1 MLQRLT
7 LVWLQLPE
15 LFVLHLTLSHK
26 STAAFAVYHRPPGAG
41 NRGTGEVTSELDM
54 RPSDAT
60 YLSHMYKTPIYVD
73 LAVWNDTSI
82 THDQMTEYERKHGWP
97 FDCGNGEEPPPKGA
111 GAHHGSPDGAGIES
125 RSVVAPPERSEDN
138 AGILYGS
145 IRCLS
150 LDAVLRSIR
159 HGRSTEQMWHVC
171 CRDDDPE
178 LIKMMKKK
186 MAVAISEENYGQAAQ
201 LRDSPLMSL
210 YRQIRH
216 LKQNGENAR
225 AAQLQRDLDDSSSSW
240 DFS

>member
-1 MLQRLT
+1 
-7 LVWLQLPE
+7 
-15 LFVLHLTLSHK
+15 
-26 STAAFAVYHRPPGAG
+26 
-41 NRGTGEVTSELDM
+41 M

-73 LAVWNDTSI
+73 LAVWNETSI

-97 FDCGNGEEPPPKGA
+97 FDCGNGEEPPPPSA
-111 GAHHGSPDGAGIES
+111 GAHHGSPSGDGIES
-125 RSVVAPPERSEDN
+125 RSVVAPPERTEDN

-145 IRCLS
+145 CSCLCPDP
-150 LDAVLRSIR
+150 LLWSIH
-159 HGRSTEQMWHVC
+159 HGKTTQRLWHVC

-216 LKQNGENAR
+216 LKQNGEVSR
-225 AAQLQRDLDDSSSSW
+225 ASQLQRDLDDSSASW